1 MTVLLD
7 EDMQCMK
14 KDWEHLV
21 SVAPRFMGTA
31 GEREAVDY
39 IVEQIKK
46 AGLSPVLQTF
56 YYEGWQLNKPAE
68 LFMEEPEYM
77 KIETSVL
84 LGSGGTQNA
93 AVQGTV
99 VFIGETIIW
108 NMYEWMRF
116 GIVDE
121 NGELVG
127 YISGRPDGQ
136 AISQTLAEGN
146 SALPHFAIGMKES
159 QMLIDYM
166 KEYKTIKVRGTLDT
180 SKTGKNKGSNIR
192 VLYNSTN
199 TAAEKIL
206 ICAHYDTMFN
216 TLGAYDNA
224 SGVAVLLSLV
234 ALLKK
239 YDIQK
244 NIELVFMGAEEWN
257 LTGSDAYVKHL
268 VATGKEKVDF
278 VINIDGLGRGDR
290 LEAWVGPEKV
300 ERELLSFFNDV
311 YKRDIYVKTP
321 PPPGSDHTPFY
332 NSGIPVCMF
341 TINDQEII
349 HSSNDILHESIFTNM
364 REFIHILVELLKNMG
379 VVSEKNRKEKQA

>member
-1 MTVLLD
+1 MAVLLD

-14 KDWEHLV
+14 KDWEYLV

-31 GEREAVDY
+31 GERDSIHY
-39 IVEQIKK
+39 IVDQIKK
-46 AGLSPVLQTF
+46 ADLTPVLQTF
-56 YYEGWQLNKPAE
+56 SYEGWQMNRPAE
-68 LFMEEPEYM
+68 LFVETPEQL

-84 LGSGGTQNA
+84 LGSGTTQNA
-93 AVQGTV
+93 AVQGTLL
-99 VFIGETIIW
+99 FIGETIIW
-108 NMYEWMRF
+108 NMYEWLRF

-146 SALPHFAIGMKES
+146 SDLPHFAIGMKES
-159 QMLIDYM
+159 QLLLNYM
-166 KEYKTIKVRGTLDT
+166 KEKKNVTVRGTLDT
-180 SKTGKNKGSNIR
+180 TKTGEKEGNNIR
-192 VLYNSTN
+192 VLYNTKN
-199 TAAEKIL
+199 TAAGKIL

-216 TLGAYDNA
+216 TPGAYDNA
-224 SGVAVLLSLV
+224 SGVAVLLNLA

-239 YDIQK
+239 YNMRK
-244 NIELVFMGAEEWN
+244 NVELVFMGAEEWN
-257 LTGSDAYVKHL
+257 LAGSDAYAQHL
-268 VATGKEKVDF
+268 VATGKEKIDF
-278 VINIDGLGRGDR
+278 VINIDGLGRGNV

-300 ERELLSFFNDV
+300 ERELLHFFNQV

-332 NSGIPVCMF
+332 NLGIPVCMF

-349 HSSNDILHESIFTNM
+349 HSSNDILHENTFTNM
-364 REFIHILVELLKNMG
+364 REFIHILVELLKHMG
-379 VVSEKNRKEKQA
+379 VISES